1 MFRKVNSFIERL
13 SVYIQQEITTP
24 LRKIFVETLAQL
36 LVVLGV
42 ATKSMKQNPL
52 GAGLVT
58 LERIPWLM
66 TLLVRYSKSLFGKN
80 TDIKDAME
88 KLQEL
93 SSQEAPMVTAVIL
106 ATTAG
111 NAKLLQVL
119 EGRSFLFP
127 YSSSLCN

>member
-1 MFRKVNSFIERL
+1 MFGKVNSFIERL

-58 LERIPWLM
+58 LERIPGLM

-127 YSSSLCN
+127 YASSLCN

>member
-1 MFRKVNSFIERL
+1 M
-13 SVYIQQEITTP
+13 
-24 LRKIFVETLAQL
+24 RKIFVETLAQL

-66 TLLVRYSKSLFGKN
+66 TLPVRLKSLFGKN

-88 KLQEL
+88 RLQEL

-127 YSSSLCN
+127 YASSLCN